1 MLTNLSINYVLSIKA
16 KILAKTPCIE
26 NTGIFGFAPHSV
38 HRALH
43 RVHSIHSIQD
53 KILLIYVKIIIPMVT
68 TLLQTH

>member
-16 KILAKTPCIE
+16 RILAKNPCIE

-43 RVHSIHSIQD
+43 SVHSIHRT
-53 KILLIYVKIIIPMVT
+53 KYC
-68 TLLQTH
+68 